1 MMPQRPTAVGCMRW
15 FGGQCLPTTGRLG
28 ELDPSVHRDTRDDLT
43 NGIECQIA
51 CRLEANTRLAHV
63 ELLTRRL
70 EAVRQASRERAITVD
85 GHQVQRQV
93 RLLRRQRY
101 VPQRVSVVGVSVP
114 DEGHLLHQHALADG
128 LLVSRGKVPLN
139 LSPYAL
145 DFWSSIGG
153 ELCEELLNGRARG
166 LWSHGYE
173 SVVSSSWSAELVI
186 QRRSGDLGQLHTSS
200 LCSLT
205 PARDH
210 HVLCCRGQDSTGSVS
225 QVTAPTTGGRTCA
238 IGQGHATQILPGRR
252 HWLSKSHQNQNG
264 ITFAPCTGMT
274 NTPATP
280 KLLDQV
286 RQACRLRHFSRRT
299 EDAYTHWTRRFVLH
313 QGKRHPAT
321 LGATEVTAFL
331 AHLADERHVSASTQ
345 NQALCALYC
354 FCIAASSASPCPIDS
369 NCRKLDERHT
379 CWRWL
384 RHSHG
389 PGTARPRRRQH
400 DDDLHPRAEP
410 RRTRRPEPGR

>member
-1 MMPQRPTAVGCMRW
+1 MRDRPRPRHADIARAKALA
-15 FGGQCLPTTGRLG
+15 F
-28 ELDPSVHRDTRDDLT
+28 
-43 NGIECQIA
+43 QIPPK
-51 CRLEANTRLAHV
+51 
-63 ELLTRRL
+63 
-70 EAVRQASRERAITVD
+70 SERHHFRSMYRHD
-85 GHQVQRQV
+85 
-93 RLLRRQRY
+93 
-101 VPQRVSVVGVSVP
+101 
-114 DEGHLLHQHALADG
+114 QHAGNAQAPRPGSPSLPP
-128 LLVSRGKVPLN
+128 SPL
-139 LSPYAL
+139 
-145 DFWSSIGG
+145 
-153 ELCEELLNGRARG
+153 
-166 LWSHGYE
+166 
-173 SVVSSSWSAELVI
+173 
-186 QRRSGDLGQLHTSS
+186 
-200 LCSLT
+200 
-205 PARDH
+205 
-210 HVLCCRGQDSTGSVS
+210 
-225 QVTAPTTGGRTCA
+225 
-238 IGQGHATQILPGRR
+238 
-252 HWLSKSHQNQNG
+252 
-264 ITFAPCTGMT
+264 
-274 NTPATP
+274 
-280 KLLDQV
+280 
-286 RQACRLRHFSRRT
+286 RRT